1 MSLGMRGGR
10 MRLRSW
16 WGRCRRLGLGACSSK
31 RRLGREWEM
40 SDVVLEPW
48 YSMTL
53 SGLGREELI
62 PWRARFCNV
71 AGSAGAFRFLF
82 DE

>member
-1 MSLGMRGGR
+1 M
-10 MRLRSW
+10 
-16 WGRCRRLGLGACSSK
+16 
-31 RRLGREWEM
+31 REWEM

-48 YSMTL
+48 YLMTL

-71 AGSAGAFRFLF
+71 ACSAGAFRFLF